1 MQSITVRCRAQSGL
15 DAPPVSVEVFPGPG
29 LPGLVIVGLVE
40 TAIKESRD
48 RVRAALLNSGYTMP
62 DRRIVVSLAPADL
75 PKSGSRYDLAIA
87 IGILCASRQLPAAQL
102 QHCELYGELGLSGEL
117 RPIAGA
123 LPAALQCVAAGRRA
137 ILPAANAAEAGLAG
151 SPNVLLADDLATA
164 AGFLAGTSPLDSAP
178 PPAHETPVLLD
189 DLSDLVGQHRAR
201 RGLEI
206 AAAGGHH
213 LLLSGP
219 PGTGKSMLARRL
231 PGILPRNSVQQA
243 QATAAMYSLRSLQ
256 PADWPVWRAPPFR
269 APHHTASA
277 AALAGG
283 GSHPRPGEISLAHN
297 GVLFLDELP
306 EFQRNVL
313 EVLREPLETG
323 RISLARAHHS
333 VTFPAEFQ
341 LVAAMNPCPCGY
353 RGDPLQECRCTPDQV
368 NRYARKISG
377 PFLDRIDLHIELARE
392 PSSFAEPAAA
402 AEDSAS
408 VRRRV
413 CKAREQASRDRGKL
427 NARLSHAELRALAW
441 PEQEGLKLLDQ
452 AATRFGLSRRACDRV
467 LRVART
473 IADLGQQQT
482 TGTRHIA
489 EALSLRLSA

>member
-1 MQSITVRCRAQSGL
+1 MRPITVRCRAQSGL
-15 DAPPVSVEVFPGPG
+15 DSAPVNVEVFLGPG

-48 RVRAALLNSGYTMP
+48 RVRAALLNSGFTMP
-62 DRRIVVSLAPADL
+62 DRRIIVSLAPADL

-87 IGILCASRQLPAAQL
+87 IGILCASRQLPDAQL
-102 QHCELYGELGLSGEL
+102 PHCEFFGELGLTGEL
-117 RPIAGA
+117 RPISGA
-123 LPAALQCVAAGRRA
+123 LPAALQCVADGRRA
-137 ILPAANAAEAGLAG
+137 ILPRGNAAEAGLAG
-151 SPNVLLADDLATA
+151 SADVLIAGDLAAA
-164 AGFLAGTSPLDSAP
+164 AGFLSGSAALDSAP
-178 PPAHETPVLLD
+178 PPELEGPTMND
-189 DLSDLVGQHRAR
+189 DLSELVGQHRAR

-231 PGILPRNSVQQA
+231 PGILPQNSVPQA
-243 QATAAMYSLRSLQ
+243 QATAAMYSLRRMQ
-256 PADWPVWRAPPFR
+256 TDDWPAWRVPPFR
-269 APHHTASA
+269 APHHTASS

-283 GSHPRPGEISLAHN
+283 GSHPRPGEVSLAHN

-306 EFQRNVL
+306 EFQRGVL
-313 EVLREPLETG
+313 ETLREPLETG
-323 RISLARAHHS
+323 RISVARARHS

-341 LVAAMNPCPCGY
+341 LIAAMNPCPCGY

-368 NRYARKISG
+368 KRYARKISG
-377 PFLDRIDLHIELARE
+377 PFLDRIDLHIELPRE
-392 PSSFAEPAAA
+392 PSALAAPAATP
-402 AEDSAS
+402 EDSAS

-413 CKAREQASRDRGKL
+413 CVARSQSSRERGKL
-427 NARLSHAELRALAW
+427 NARLSHADLRALAW
-441 PEQEGLKLLDQ
+441 PEHEGLQLLDQ

-473 IADLGQQQT
+473 IADLGQQRT
-482 TGTRHIA
+482 TSATHIA
-489 EALSLRLSA
+489 EALTLRFSA